1 MTVTYLAPDPDQINT
16 LVDLPLE
23 GPVVMLNLLK
33 FRPDGGAEEYAN
45 YASLARPFLEKA
57 GASLRYLGDVAIT
70 LIGGE
75 EWDEA
80 ILVQYP
86 SKQAFLDMTGH
97 PDYPSDV
104 RRNAVVDSRLYC
116 MQDRDPAV

>member
-1 MTVTYLAPDPDQINT
+1 MTDTHLTPDPGKIAA
-16 LVDLPLE
+16 LLDLPLE

-33 FRPDGGAEEYAN
+33 FRPNGGAEEYAR
-45 YASLARPFLEKA
+45 YANLAQPFLQKA

-80 ILVQYP
+80 VLVEYP
-86 SKQAFLDMTGH
+86 SRQAFLEMTGD
-97 PDYPSDV
+97 PGYPSDV
-104 RRNAVVDSRLYC
+104 RRDAIEDSRLYC
-116 MQDRDPAV
+116 MQDRNPER

>member
-1 MTVTYLAPDPDQINT
+1 MTDTYLTPDPDQINA
-16 LVDLPLE
+16 LLELPLE

-33 FRPDGGAEEYAN
+33 FRPDGGAEEYAE
-45 YASLARPFLEKA
+45 YGRLARPFLDKA
-57 GASLRYLGDVAIT
+57 GASLRYLGDVAVT

-86 SKQAFLDMTGH
+86 SKQAFLDMTGD
-97 PDYPSDV
+97 PDYPSEV

-116 MQDRDPAV
+116 MQDRDPVA